1 MAVAV
6 NDLGMP
12 RNAQFLHD
20 GRELKVGYIPDWQK
34 HEHMGA
40 NPEDDT
46 GFLELPLERPDVP
59 LPVIEVQLK

>member
-6 NDLGMP
+6 NNLGMP
-12 RNAQFLHD
+12 MNAQFLHD
-20 GRELKVGYIPDWQK
+20 GRELKVGYIPAWQK

-59 LPVIEVQLK
+59 LPVVEVQLK